1 MRCELNAKLCPCCRL
16 PLTEAGGFFKGDDNG
31 VYFVAGYCLRCAVLF
46 KRLPPKAAHRYAYA
60 AGRRI
65 LANVEKPWMVRFFTS
80 DFEARIAAKLLTDA
94 DTPAEE
100 RLRFFDLQA

>member
-1 MRCELNAKLCPCCRL
+1 MSPRLCPCCRL
-16 PLTEAGGFFKGDDNG
+16 PLNEAGGFFNANEAG
-31 VYFVAGYCLRCAVLF
+31 VYFVAAYCCRCAILF
-46 KRLPPKAAHRYAYA
+46 TRLPPKAANRYAYA

-65 LANVEKPWMVRFFTS
+65 LANIDKPWMVRFFAS

-100 RLRFFDLQA
+100 RLRFFDTQA